1 MGQLTELKQIR
12 KIRNRKKN
20 AKRFTILM
28 ILAVIFA
35 ALFLILDKIKE
46 FDVKTKIDDTIISMG
61 NGPGFPID
69 IAGRDAISLFEVSKL
84 PAIVNDSN
92 IFVYNPKG
100 KATTNIQHG
109 YNRPI
114 AYSSNGRILLFDLG
128 GTKLKLHSLS
138 KLLCEKKFDNPII
151 NADISESGTFCVAT
165 ESNNY
170 VGEVVAFNKKGD
182 QIFKWSSSKNV
193 VTNAS
198 LSPDG
203 NYLAVTA
210 VNSNDGGLISFLYIF
225 KINTGTEISMF
236 SFDDELPL
244 DVTFKNST
252 QIVVLTDKSIKT
264 VTNLGRKVG
273 EYSFNDESIY
283 DFDLTDSENST
294 IVLGVHNQT
303 GELNVVNLDIKNN
316 VIGTFKTDKKISSVE
331 IDDKGLCLT
340 ANDEIIFY
348 NYEGLEL
355 QKINAPLVRKALI
368 IENNLYYTTHNQ
380 VYKLNIKR

>member
-1 MGQLTELKQIR
+1 MGQLTDLKQIR

-20 AKRFTILM
+20 AKRFAILM
-28 ILAVIFA
+28 VLAVIIA
-35 ALFLILDKIKE
+35 SLFLILEKIKE
-46 FDVKTKIDDTIISMG
+46 FDIKTKIDDTIISMG

-69 IAGRDAISLFEVSKL
+69 IAGREAISLFEVSKL

-114 AYSSNGRILLFDLG
+114 AYASNGRIVIFDLG

-151 NADISESGTFCVAT
+151 NADISESGTFYVAT

-225 KINTGTEISMF
+225 KISTGTEISMLT
-236 SFDDELPL
+236 FDDELPIDL
-244 DVTFKNST
+244 SFKSST
-252 QIVVLTDKSIKT
+252 QIVLLTDKSIKT
-264 VTNLGRKVG
+264 ITNLGRRVG
-273 EYSFNDESIY
+273 EYSFNDEAVY
-283 DFDLTDSENST
+283 DFDIENCENST

-316 VIGTFKTDKKISSVE
+316 VIGTFKTDKKISSIK
-331 IDDKGLCLT
+331 IDDENLRLT
-340 ANDEIIFY
+340 ANDEILFY
-348 NYEGLEL
+348 DFNGLEL
-355 QKINAPLVRKALI
+355 QKIDAPLVRKSLMI
-368 IENNLYYTTHNQ
+368 DNNLYYTTHNQ
-380 VYKLNIKR
+380 VYKLNI

>member
-1 MGQLTELKQIR
+1 
-12 KIRNRKKN
+12 
-20 AKRFTILM
+20 
-28 ILAVIFA
+28 
-35 ALFLILDKIKE
+35 
-46 FDVKTKIDDTIISMG
+46 
-61 NGPGFPID
+61 
-69 IAGRDAISLFEVSKL
+69 
-84 PAIVNDSN
+84 
-92 IFVYNPKG
+92 
-100 KATTNIQHG
+100 
-109 YNRPI
+109 
-114 AYSSNGRILLFDLG
+114 GRIVIFDLG

-225 KINTGTEISMF
+225 KISTGTEISMLT
-236 SFDDELPL
+236 FDDELPIDL
-244 DVTFKNST
+244 SFKSST
-252 QIVVLTDKSIKT
+252 QIVLLTDKSIKT
-264 VTNLGRKVG
+264 ITNLGRRVG
-273 EYSFNDESIY
+273 EYSFNDEAVY
-283 DFDLTDSENST
+283 DFDIENCENST

-316 VIGTFKTDKKISSVE
+316 VIGTFKTDKKISSIK
-331 IDDKGLCLT
+331 IDDENLRLT
-340 ANDEIIFY
+340 ANDEILFY
-348 NYEGLEL
+348 DFNGLEL
-355 QKINAPLVRKALI
+355 QKIDAPLVRKSLMI
-368 IENNLYYTTHNQ
+368 DNNLYYTTHNQ